1 MRIIIQ
7 ALATANP
14 PFYATQKEVFDFYD
28 SHLEM
33 VPEERELYRGLLL
46 EGPVRGRYIGI
57 DRPEEILE
65 TDPDRLVD
73 RFRKFGTLIA
83 ALSARRAMENAGC
96 SPADIGGVVVNTC
109 TGYLCPGMSSYITE
123 ELGLDPSVK
132 VMDLMGMGCGAAL
145 PNLECAAGIVAR
157 GIGKPILSIAVE
169 VCSAT
174 IFFGADPNLIV
185 SNCIF
190 GDGASAALLNVGDNH
205 GNGARGAR
213 DGLVQLV
220 DFESGV
226 FPSHREHLRYR
237 TEQGRLRNVL
247 SSRVPVLGANTI
259 MQVAQ
264 RLLARN
270 NLSADRID
278 WWAVHAGGTSVL
290 KQVGKKLRLSDDTL
304 RFSYDVFHEY
314 GNMSSPTVMFVLRKI
329 IDEGCPKP
337 GEKGLLLSFGAGF
350 TAFGVL
356 VVF

>member
-14 PFYATQKEVFDFYD
+14 PWYATQKEAFDYFD
-28 SHLEM
+28 AHLDLAAG
-33 VPEERELYRGLLL
+33 ERELFRRILL
-46 EGPVRGRYIGI
+46 EGPVRGRYLGI

-65 TDPDRLVD
+65 TDPDRLVA
-73 RFRKFGTLIA
+73 RFRKFGTRIA
-83 ALSARRAMENAGC
+83 VLAARAAMVQAGC
-96 SPADIGGVVVNTC
+96 APADIGGVVVNTC
-109 TGYLCPGMSSYITE
+109 TGYLCPGLSSYVTE
-123 ELGLDPSVK
+123 DLRLDPCVK

-174 IFFGADPNLIV
+174 IFLGPEPDLVV

-190 GDGASAALLNVGDNH
+190 GDGASAAVVTGGGND
-205 GNGARGAR
+205 GNGAAG
-213 DGLVQLV
+213 GLAQLV

-226 FPSHREHLRYR
+226 FPAHREHLQYR
-237 TEQGRLRNVL
+237 TEHGRLRNVL
-247 SSRVPVLGANTI
+247 SSRVPVLGANAI
-259 MQVAQ
+259 MQVAE

-270 NLSADRID
+270 ALAPDRID

-290 KQVGKKLRLSDDTL
+290 KQVGKKLGLNADAL

-329 IDEGCPKP
+329 IAEGRPKP
-337 GEKGLLLSFGAGF
+337 GDNGLLLSFGAGF
-350 TAFGVL
+350 TAFGAL

>member
-14 PFYATQKEVFDFYD
+14 PWYATQKEAFDYFD
-28 SHLEM
+28 SHLDLAAG
-33 VPEERELYRGLLL
+33 ERELFRRILL
-46 EGPVRGRYIGI
+46 EGPVRGRYLGI

-65 TDPDRLVD
+65 TDPDRLVA
-73 RFRKFGTLIA
+73 RFRKFGTRIA
-83 ALSARRAMENAGC
+83 VLAARAAMAQAGC
-96 SPADIGGVVVNTC
+96 APADIGGVVVNTC
-109 TGYLCPGMSSYITE
+109 TGYLCPGLSSYVTE
-123 ELGLDPSVK
+123 DLGLDPCVK

-174 IFFGADPNLIV
+174 IFLGAEPDLVV

-190 GDGASAALLNVGDNH
+190 GDGASAAVVTDGGND
-205 GNGARGAR
+205 GNGAAG
-213 DGLVQLV
+213 GLAQLV

-226 FPSHREHLRYR
+226 FPAHREHLQYR
-237 TEQGRLRNVL
+237 TEHGRLRNVL
-247 SSRVPVLGANTI
+247 SRRVPVLGANAI
-259 MQVAQ
+259 MQVTE
-264 RLLARN
+264 RLLGRN
-270 NLSADRID
+270 ALAPDRID

-290 KQVGKKLRLSDDTL
+290 KQVGKKLGLNDDAL

-329 IDEGCPKP
+329 IAEGRPKP
-337 GEKGLLLSFGAGF
+337 GDNGLLLSFGAGF
-350 TAFGVL
+350 TAFAAL